1 MGLIV
6 QKYGGSSLAT
16 PQHIQWA
23 AQRIERIK
31 RSGSDLVVV
40 VSAMG
45 KTTDHLIRL
54 ARKTVHHPPVREL
67 DMLLTAGERVS
78 MALLSMALQ
87 ERGISAI
94 SFTGSQSGIVTSP
107 HHTEAKI
114 IDIRAHRIRE
124 ELCNGKVVI
133 IAGFQGVSEQHEI
146 TTLGRGGSDTTAV
159 AIAAALGAEC
169 CEILTDVDG
178 LFSADPRL
186 VANARLLENCS
197 YDEALELASLGAK
210 MHSRSIELAKKYQ
223 VRVRVAGARTD
234 CVGTYLVHSLTTD
247 GGTMEKT
254 MEKTIIRG
262 IAMKRG
268 YHFFKVDSSLDSLMD
283 VLEQNR
289 VPLRFFN
296 YSEQQVRFLCEQNKV
311 PLVRELLKEQ
321 SGDFEEVAKVAIVSA
336 VGDGLSSSSEIL
348 PLFLKTIR
356 ETGAKCLLLCSN
368 SLSMTAAVEF
378 EYQEEVTK
386 KLHEK
391 LLEKDGKGFTLEKR

>member
-16 PQHIQWA
+16 PQHIQRA
-23 AQRIERIK
+23 AQRIEKVK
-31 RSGSDLVVV
+31 RAGSELVVV

-54 ARKTVHHPPVREL
+54 ARKTVRHPPVREL
-67 DMLLTAGERVS
+67 DMLLTSGERVS

-124 ELCNGKVVI
+124 ELSKGKVVI

-223 VRVRVAGARTD
+223 VRVRIASSIKTD
-234 CVGTYLVHSLTTD
+234 CVGTYLVHSRTID
-247 GGTMEKT
+247 GGTV
-254 MEKTIIRG
+254 EKTIIRG
-262 IAMKRG
+262 IAMKQG
-268 YHFFKVDSSLDSLMD
+268 YHFFKVDSSLDNLMEI
-283 VLEQNR
+283 LEQNR

-296 YSEQQVRFLCEQNKV
+296 YSQQQVRFLCEQSKV
-311 PLVRELLKEQ
+311 PLVRELLKDQ

-378 EYQEEVTK
+378 EYQEEITK
-386 KLHEK
+386 RLHK
-391 LLEKDGKGFTLEKR
+391 TLLDKDGKGFTLEKR